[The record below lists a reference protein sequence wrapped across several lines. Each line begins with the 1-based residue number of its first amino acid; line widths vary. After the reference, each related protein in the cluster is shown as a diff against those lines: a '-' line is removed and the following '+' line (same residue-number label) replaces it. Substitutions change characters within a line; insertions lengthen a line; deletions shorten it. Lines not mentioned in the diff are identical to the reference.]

1 MRTLLRVTHVAA
13 LCGAFL
19 AGGGCQQK
27 APGISTIASPPQQVA
42 AGSRFDLRV
51 PLDFP
56 PQSREIFF
64 QNGKIAGG
72 VGLAAYEPYCRLR
85 PIGAQPA
92 TMPPG
97 TYVVSA
103 VDYDERET
111 WSGRAQRNV
120 TRITLGAEARS
131 PAYALSCG
139 WPEGAPAQGFLT
151 TQQIYN
157 AIGGQFSMDIPR

>member
-1 MRTLLRVTHVAA
+1 MRTLPRVARGVA

-19 AGGGCQQK
+19 ASGGCQQK
-27 APGISTIASPPQQVA
+27 APAFGTIASPPQQVA
-42 AGSRFDLRV
+42 TGSRFDLRV
-51 PLDFP
+51 PLAFP
-56 PQSREIFF
+56 PKSREIFF
-64 QNGKIAGG
+64 QNGKIAEG

-85 PIGAQPA
+85 PIGAQAP

-111 WSGRAQRNV
+111 WSGGAQRNV
-120 TRITLGAEARS
+120 TRIALGAEARP
-131 PAYALSCG
+131 PAFALSCG